1 MKTYKILLISILSVC
16 GLSSAAAVSQ
26 TDSIRSRRSSLC
38 SIMVKHMEDKYAKEI
53 EEQFLEIPIDEKFN
67 DHNLSVRVAY
77 VNGQKPST
85 SEINKFVEDNHI
97 ASRMVGR
104 WFNRN
109 KFTGEC
115 NLDLIKTRGLYDA
128 SAMDFE
134 LASKSVL
141 GKAALEDAGEDLIGH
156 TYLMVNDITYIDKGK
171 RSSIWG
177 GVAGALLMA
186 GAMYA
191 GVDKSTAQDIG
202 SIGNAVVS
210 SIKGLR
216 VKLHSRLYRLIWD
229 EPTSAYFY
237 SNHYSQEDMSTDPT
251 LFDKERGKYH
261 LEYVGDVVSKG
272 GTTSFLGINEDQ
284 PELMI
289 RKACARA
296 IDENVADL
304 QKKYE
309 QFRTKSPILSVNPTI
324 TAQIGLKEGI
334 SSDSKFE
341 VLERQ
346 VKDGKTIYKRVGIIK
361 PIGNMIWDNRF
372 MAVEEGAYGA
382 NLGSTTFKKVS
393 GGDFYPGMLI
403 RQID

>member
-1 MKTYKILLISILSVC
+1 MKTCKIFLL
-16 GLSSAAAVSQ
+16 GLLPIFGLTSEASVSQ
-26 TDSIRSRRSSLC
+26 TDSLRSRRSSLC
-38 SIMVKHMEDKYAKEI
+38 SIMVKHLEDKYAKEI

-77 VNGQKPST
+77 VNGTKPST
-85 SEINKFVEDNHI
+85 SDITQFVEDNQV
-97 ASRMVGR
+97 ASRLVGR

-115 NLDLIKTRGLYDA
+115 NLDLIRARGLYDA

-171 RSSIWG
+171 RSSLWG

-202 SIGNAVVS
+202 TLGNTVVS
-210 SIKGLR
+210 SIKGFR
-216 VKLHSRLYRLIWD
+216 VKIHSRLYRLVWD
-229 EPTSAYFY
+229 EETASNFY
-237 SNHYSQEDMSTDPT
+237 GNHYYQEGMATDGS
-251 LFDKERGKYH
+251 LFEKERGKYQV
-261 LEYVGDVVSKG
+261 EYIGDVVSKG

-324 TAQIGLKEGI
+324 TAQIGLKEGLT
-334 SSDSKFE
+334 SDSKFE

-346 VKDGKTIYKRVGIIK
+346 VKDGRTIYKRVGVIK

-382 NLGSTTFKKVS
+382 NLKCTTFKKVS
-393 GGDFYPGMLI
+393 GEDFYPGMLI

>member
-1 MKTYKILLISILSVC
+1 
-16 GLSSAAAVSQ
+16 
-26 TDSIRSRRSSLC
+26 
-38 SIMVKHMEDKYAKEI
+38 MVKHLEDKYAKEI

-77 VNGQKPST
+77 VNGTKPST
-85 SEINKFVEDNHI
+85 SDITQFVEDNQV
-97 ASRMVGR
+97 ASRLVGR

-115 NLDLIKTRGLYDA
+115 NLDLIRARGLYDA

-171 RSSIWG
+171 RSSLWG

-202 SIGNAVVS
+202 TLGNTVVS
-210 SIKGLR
+210 SIKGFR
-216 VKLHSRLYRLIWD
+216 VKIHSRLYRLVWD
-229 EPTSAYFY
+229 EETASNFY
-237 SNHYSQEDMSTDPT
+237 GNHYYQEGMATDGS
-251 LFDKERGKYH
+251 LFEKERGKYQV
-261 LEYVGDVVSKG
+261 EYIGDVVSKG

-324 TAQIGLKEGI
+324 TAQIGLKEGLT
-334 SSDSKFE
+334 SDSKFE

-346 VKDGKTIYKRVGIIK
+346 VKDGRTIYKRVGVIK

-382 NLGSTTFKKVS
+382 NLKCTTFKKVS
-393 GGDFYPGMLI
+393 GEDFYPGMLI

>member
-1 MKTYKILLISILSVC
+1 MKTYKIFLLAILSVC
-16 GLSSAAAVSQ
+16 GLTSEAAVSQ
-26 TDSIRSRRSSLC
+26 TDSLRSRRSSLC

-77 VNGQKPST
+77 VNGTKPST
-85 SEINKFVEDNHI
+85 SDITKFVEDNQV
-97 ASRMVGR
+97 ASRLVGR

-202 SIGNAVVS
+202 TLGNSIVS
-210 SIKGLR
+210 SIKGFR
-216 VKLHSRLYRLIWD
+216 VKIHSRLYRLVWD
-229 EPTSAYFY
+229 DETASNFY
-237 SNHYSQEDMSTDPT
+237 NNHYFQEGMSTDAS
-251 LFDKERGKYH
+251 LFDKERGKYRV
-261 LEYVGDVVSKG
+261 EYVGDVVSKG

-334 SSDSKFE
+334 TSDSKFE

-346 VKDGKTIYKRVGIIK
+346 LKDGKTIYKRVGVIK

-372 MAVEEGAYGA
+372 MAIEEGAYGA
-382 NLGSTTFKKVS
+382 NLGCTTFKKVS

>member
-1 MKTYKILLISILSVC
+1 
-16 GLSSAAAVSQ
+16 
-26 TDSIRSRRSSLC
+26 
-38 SIMVKHMEDKYAKEI
+38 
-53 EEQFLEIPIDEKFN
+53 
-67 DHNLSVRVAY
+67 
-77 VNGQKPST
+77 
-85 SEINKFVEDNHI
+85 
-97 ASRMVGR
+97 
-104 WFNRN
+104 
-109 KFTGEC
+109 
-115 NLDLIKTRGLYDA
+115 
-128 SAMDFE
+128 
-134 LASKSVL
+134 
-141 GKAALEDAGEDLIGH
+141 
-156 TYLMVNDITYIDKGK
+156 MVNDITYIDKGK

-177 GVAGALLMA
+177 DVAGALLMA

-202 SIGNAVVS
+202 NLGNSVVS
-210 SIKGLR
+210 SIKGFR
-216 VKLHSRLYRLIWD
+216 VKIHSRLYRLVWD
-229 EPTSAYFY
+229 EPTSAQFY
-237 SNHYSQEDMSTDPT
+237 SNHYNQEGISTDPT
-251 LFDKERGKYH
+251 LFDKERGKYRV
-261 LEYVGDVVSKG
+261 EYVGDVISKG
-272 GTTSFLGINEDQ
+272 GTTSFLGINEDKPQ
-284 PELMI
+284 LMI

-334 SSDSKFE
+334 TSDTKFE

-346 VKDGKTIYKRVGIIK
+346 IKDGKSIYKRVGIVK
-361 PIGNMIWDNRF
+361 PVANMIWDNRF